1 MITVKQGAVGGE
13 FYFVRENGAV
23 FAFFYKLST
32 SPAGREIWAVSGRH
46 KPLAANVMD
55 FDTYDDALAFIE
67 AHAPSR
73 MKAIPH

>member
-1 MITVKQGAVGGE
+1 MITVKQGAAGGE

-32 SPAGREIWAVSGRH
+32 STAGREIWAVSGRH

-55 FDTYDDALAFIE
+55 FQSYEDALAYVE
-67 AHAPSR
+67 AYAPSR
-73 MKAIPH
+73 MGTSPH